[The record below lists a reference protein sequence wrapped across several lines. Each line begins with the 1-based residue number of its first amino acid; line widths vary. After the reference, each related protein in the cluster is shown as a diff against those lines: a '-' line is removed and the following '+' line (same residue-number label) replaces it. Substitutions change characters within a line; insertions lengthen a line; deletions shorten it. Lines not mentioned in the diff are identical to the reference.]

1 MANNYN
7 NSKNLNQA
15 NRNTNLNSNPLIW
28 GNDEHMHSKM
38 TRSHYNQP
46 KVDNSQYREAG
57 VLKKSDEFG
66 QHNRIDDDD
75 IERFGFKNRIT
86 YDFMTGN
93 DYEKADKVGHMTSIK
108 NQSIGVVD
116 IFDKIKNMKSQDEEK
131 ENDMTKFKRDLA
143 DARRFNMPYEEA
155 EQLIEVANSIVPP
168 VIYENFM
175 QKNMHNKERIENY
188 KSAIDRRMKVHF
200 DTTRKKRLADL
211 LKKN

>member
-116 IFDKIKNMKSQDEEK
+116 IFDKISEI
-131 ENDMTKFKRDLA
+131 FS
-143 DARRFNMPYEEA
+143 F
-155 EQLIEVANSIVPP
+155 LII
-168 VIYENFM
+168 
-175 QKNMHNKERIENY
+175 
-188 KSAIDRRMKVHF
+188 
-200 DTTRKKRLADL
+200 
-211 LKKN
+211 

>member
-1 MANNYN
+1 
-7 NSKNLNQA
+7 
-15 NRNTNLNSNPLIW
+15 
-28 GNDEHMHSKM
+28 
-38 TRSHYNQP
+38 
-46 KVDNSQYREAG
+46 
-57 VLKKSDEFG
+57 
-66 QHNRIDDDD
+66 
-75 IERFGFKNRIT
+75 
-86 YDFMTGN
+86 
-93 DYEKADKVGHMTSIK
+93 
-108 NQSIGVVD
+108 
-116 IFDKIKNMKSQDEEK
+116 MKSQDEEK